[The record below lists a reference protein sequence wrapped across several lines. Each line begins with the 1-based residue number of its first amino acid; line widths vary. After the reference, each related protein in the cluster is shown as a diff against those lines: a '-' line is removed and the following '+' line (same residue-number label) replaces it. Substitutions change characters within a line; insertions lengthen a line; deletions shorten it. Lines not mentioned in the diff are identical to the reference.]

1 MKKIETPEDLHNL
14 WALLAMTRD
23 AIYRATKE
31 ELSQYGLTPVRSAT
45 LLLINSLG
53 SRATPPRIGRYHFR
67 KRNSISELLVRME
80 QAGLVKR
87 LPLIP
92 KKKLKRYELTEKGH
106 ELYLKTTKLQ
116 TIDHIFSSLP
126 QEQRQQLQSA
136 LQSLLSKAMEEL
148 KIESDIPWNVA
159 SE

>member
-1 MKKIETPEDLHNL
+1 MKKIETAEDLYNL

-53 SRATPPRIGRYHFR
+53 SRATPPQIGRYLFR

-87 LPLIP
+87 LPFLP
-92 KKKLKRYELTEKGH
+92 KRNLKRYELTEKGR
-106 ELYLKTTKLQ
+106 ELYLKTTKLK
-116 TIDHIFSSLP
+116 TIDHIFSSLS
-126 QEQRQQLQSA
+126 QEQRQQLQSS
-136 LQSLLSKAMEEL
+136 LQPLFRKAMEEL
-148 KIESDIPWNVA
+148 KIENDMPWNIA